1 MSISKTQTRR
11 FAGSDEIRS
20 RKEKTENMNYD
31 EIKAV
36 RRSALWEIRK
46 SPAHYHYMVT
56 HPEEPTPALIFGIAA
71 HKYILEPEDFWNDYA
86 LAPDVDRRTKA
97 GKETWAQFL
106 TDTEGKTPITNSDL
120 ETIAAMNAAII
131 DNETAKALLKSGA
144 HEVPIEWID
153 SETGEPCKC
162 RPDCLTEFNGKKYIV
177 DYKTTTSCE
186 DGAFERSCRYY
197 GYKLQAAMYTE
208 GVFCSSFE
216 QREFAFVA
224 QEKNPPYAVRV
235 YFCDKG
241 FVEEGTEI
249 FRDLMAIY
257 HKCNSTGIWP
267 GYEDRE
273 LLGDE

>member
-1 MSISKTQTRR
+1 MK
-11 FAGSDEIRS
+11 
-20 RKEKTENMNYD
+20 MNYD

-46 SPAHYHYMVT
+46 SPAHYHYMIA
-56 HPEEPTPALIFGIAA
+56 HPEEPTPALTFGIAA
-71 HKYILEPEDFWNDYA
+71 HKYILEPKDFWNDYA

-106 TDTEGKTPITNSDL
+106 ENAKDKIPVTNSDL
-120 ETIAAMNAAII
+120 ESIIAMDEAIMN
-131 DNETAKALLKSGA
+131 NKTAERLLKTGT

-153 SETGEPCKC
+153 SETAEPCKC
-162 RPDCLTEFNGKKYIV
+162 RPDVLTEFNGKKYIV

-208 GVFCSSFE
+208 GVFCNSFE
-216 QREFAFVA
+216 QYEFAFVA

-235 YFCDKG
+235 YFCDRG
-241 FVEEGTEI
+241 FIEEGMEV
-249 FRDLMAIY
+249 FRNLMAIY
-257 HKCNSTGIWP
+257 HKCNLSGIWP
-267 GYEDRE
+267 GYEDKE